1 MIFGS
6 RTSRATGTTLLPDR
20 RQPIHIRQA
29 GIGDLAALA
38 QLEERFPTDRL
49 SRASLRHILRHG
61 HACVWVCELDDVLAG
76 NAVVFYRRGTS
87 MARLYSLVVHP
98 EYVRRGIAR
107 ALLAAAES
115 EAGKRGCRE
124 LRLEVRPDNLPAIQ
138 LYRKS
143 GYAVTGKAGKFYEDG
158 TDALRMRKYLD
169 PVTGEP
175 AGQQRRRCP
184 VPAAPCATA

>member
-1 MIFGS
+1 MKHK
-6 RTSRATGTTLLPDR
+6 TSRATGTSRPYDLPSTIVLIR
-20 RQPIHIRQA
+20 RAKID
-29 GIGDLAALA
+29 DLAMLA

-61 HACVWVCELDDVLAG
+61 HACVWVCEQDNVLAG

-87 MARLYSLVVHP
+87 VARLYSLVVHP

-138 LYRKS
+138 LYRKG
-143 GYAVTGKAGKFYEDG
+143 GYAETGKAGKFYEDG
-158 TDALRMRKYLD
+158 TDALKMRKRLG

-175 AGQQRRRCP
+175 AGQSRRRRLAR
-184 VPAAPCATA
+184 AAPGATT

>member
-1 MIFGS
+1 MRI
-6 RTSRATGTTLLPDR
+6 RRAKID
-20 RQPIHIRQA
+20 
-29 GIGDLAALA
+29 DLSMLV

-61 HACVWVCELDDVLAG
+61 HASVWVCEQDDVLAG
-76 NAVVFYRRGTS
+76 NAVVLYRRGTS

-115 EAGKRGCRE
+115 EVGNRGYRE
-124 LRLEVRPDNLPAIQ
+124 LRLEVRPDNHPAIR
-138 LYRKS
+138 LYRED

-158 TDALRMRKYLD
+158 TDALRMRKCLDLD
-169 PVTGEP
+169 PVTVEP
-175 AGQQRRRCP
+175 AGRSRRRRLAR
-184 VPAAPCATA
+184 AAPGPTA

>member
-1 MIFGS
+1 M
-6 RTSRATGTTLLPDR
+6 
-20 RQPIHIRQA
+20 HIRQA
-29 GIGDLAALA
+29 GIGDLAALT

-61 HACVWVCELDDVLAG
+61 HACVWVCEQDGVLAG

-115 EAGKRGCRE
+115 EAGKRVCRE
-124 LRLEVRPDNLPAIQ
+124 LRLEVRLDNLPAIQ
-138 LYRKS
+138 LYRKG
-143 GYAVTGKAGKFYEDG
+143 GYAETGKAGKFYEDG
-158 TDALRMRKYLD
+158 TDALKMRKHLG

-175 AGQQRRRCP
+175 AGQSRRRRLAR
-184 VPAAPCATA
+184 AAPGATT